1 MRQKYQTM
9 KQLLV
14 RMGGIGKLPSP
25 LKLKGFSDQFLIVL
39 LICRDYGA
47 TRGFSNES
55 EFTVVK
61 VDFYNDIKKYLAEL
75 DNTDIRSL
83 EDIVK
88 CVKCLLKH
96 KKRSYVFSPSLA
108 RVLAD
113 INFFLFSFFS
123 AGTIMITRAQKAGL
137 QAFTLRSHQ
146 ARTFS

>member
-1 MRQKYQTM
+1 MELVNYP
-9 KQLLV
+9 LL
-14 RMGGIGKLPSP
+14 SN
-25 LKLKGFSDQFLIVL
+25 LKGFSDQFLIVLLIL

-88 CVKCLLKH
+88 CVKLSAEAQEAAAMYFPPALLE
-96 KKRSYVFSPSLA
+96 FLLTLTSL
-108 RVLAD
+108 
-113 INFFLFSFFS
+113 FFSFFS
-123 AGTIMITRAQKAGL
+123 AGTIMITMAQKAGL

>member
-1 MRQKYQTM
+1 M
-9 KQLLV
+9 
-14 RMGGIGKLPSP
+14 
-25 LKLKGFSDQFLIVL
+25 
-39 LICRDYGA
+39 DYGS

-61 VDFYNDIKKYLAEL
+61 VDFYNEIKKYLAEL

-88 CVKCLLKH
+88 CVKCMLKH
-96 KKRSYVFSPSLA
+96 KKAAIFPSLA
-108 RVLAD
+108 RVFAD
-113 INFFLFSFFS
+113 INSLFFFLSL
-123 AGTIMITRAQKAGL
+123 GTIMITWVQKTGL

>member
-1 MRQKYQTM
+1 M
-9 KQLLV
+9 
-14 RMGGIGKLPSP
+14 
-25 LKLKGFSDQFLIVL
+25 IVL
-39 LICRDYGA
+39 LIFRDYGA
-47 TRGFSNES
+47 TRGFTNES

-96 KKRSYVFSPSLA
+96 TKTAIFPSLA

-113 INFFLFSFFS
+113 IPSFFFLCFSRYNNDNE
-123 AGTIMITRAQKAGL
+123 GTEGGTTSIHP
-137 QAFTLRSHQ
+137 AFASGQDLFLASLETKGKVLTISYILHI
-146 ARTFS
+146 